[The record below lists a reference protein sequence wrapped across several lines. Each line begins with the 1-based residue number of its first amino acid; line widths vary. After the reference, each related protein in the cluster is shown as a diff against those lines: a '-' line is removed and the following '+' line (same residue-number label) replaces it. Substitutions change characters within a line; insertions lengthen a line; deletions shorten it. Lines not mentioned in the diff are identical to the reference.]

1 MNTVF
6 LNTAGR
12 YYPALVFGSWQLGGA
27 YQFGGKSDGL
37 GEIAMDT
44 ASELLDRAYESG
56 IRVLDTADIYGLG
69 RVETLMSRLPEDAFI
84 ITKFGNRGT
93 AEKRRKDFSPEYFT
107 SCAENSRRRLSREPD
122 LILMHNPPTDFSLDQ
137 LDHFELDRLSDEGLV
152 KSFGISCTTVAQA
165 EKALENRHVQA
176 VEVNFNLTDRRA
188 EITLFRRARE
198 LKKDLFLRAPYCSG
212 FLTDRFLERDHE
224 FEQNDRRS
232 DLVPEDRNWR
242 IRAARTMAESL
253 GIDSIAETALRFC
266 LSFPHFVV
274 VGCRSIDQ
282 LETNIRY
289 AASDGLDA
297 ATLQLIRQIEL
308 GDNPC
313 W

>member
-6 LNTAGR
+6 LNTAGKE
-12 YYPALVFGSWQLGGA
+12 YPALVFGSWQLGGV
-27 YQFGGKSDGL
+27 YQFGGKADGL
-37 GEIAMDT
+37 GEIAVDT
-44 ASELLDRAYESG
+44 ASGLLERAYESG
-56 IRVLDTADIYGLG
+56 IRVFDTADIYGLG

-84 ITKFGNRGT
+84 ITKFGNRGS
-93 AEKRRKDFSPEYFT
+93 ADKRRKDFSPAYFI
-107 SCAENSRRRLSREPD
+107 SCVENSRRRLSREPN
-122 LILMHNPPTDFSLDQ
+122 LILMHNPPTEFRFGQ
-137 LDHFELDRLSDEGLV
+137 LDHFELGRLRDEGLV

-188 EITLFRRARE
+188 ENTLFGRARE
-198 LKKDLFLRAPYCSG
+198 LKKDLFLRAPFCSG
-212 FLTDRFLERDHE
+212 FLTNRFLERDHE

-232 DLVPEDRNWR
+232 GLVPEDRYWR
-242 IRAARTMAESL
+242 IRATRTMAESL
-253 GIDSIAETALRFC
+253 GIDSITETALRFC

-282 LETNIRY
+282 LEANIRY
-289 AASDGLDA
+289 AASGGLDA
-297 ATLQLIRQIEL
+297 ATLQRIRQIEL